1 MVVFLLFFRIGY
13 LLGDV
18 ITVYGVNQPKVLAG
32 HVLIVSDMTYV
43 SVVIDLVQMFSV
55 LLIMKQHLAIVI
67 CVLIV
72 DVLSVGDV

>member
-1 MVVFLLFFRIGY
+1 
-13 LLGDV
+13 
-18 ITVYGVNQPKVLAG
+18 
-32 HVLIVSDMTYV
+32 
-43 SVVIDLVQMFSV
+43 MFSV